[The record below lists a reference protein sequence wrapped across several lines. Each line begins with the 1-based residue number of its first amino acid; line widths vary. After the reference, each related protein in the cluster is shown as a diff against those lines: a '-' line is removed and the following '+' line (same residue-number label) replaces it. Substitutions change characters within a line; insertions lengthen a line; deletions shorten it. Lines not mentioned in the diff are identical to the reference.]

1 MGYAMI
7 HGRHTLEHIQHTFR
21 RIEKK
26 YVLTEET
33 AARVLERLLPRMD
46 EDQYGQHTIRNVYYD
61 TPDYALI
68 RHSIQKPV
76 YKEKFRL
83 RGYST
88 PGDEGITFAELKKKY
103 KGVVY
108 KRRVVGS
115 EQDIDH
121 LLRGGWLEEEDA
133 QTQREIHW
141 FLNAYRPLPQVFIA
155 YERDAFFCREDP
167 LLRVT
172 FDRHI
177 RWREDNL
184 TLSDGDDGA
193 LVLPNDPVI
202 MEVKI
207 ADAAPLWLARL
218 FSELGIFPTGFSKYG
233 ACYQRHI
240 APSFLT
246 KARIFSC

>member
-1 MGYAMI
+1 M
-7 HGRHTLEHIQHTFR
+7 EHIQYTFR
-21 RIEKK
+21 RVEKK

-33 AARVLERLLPRMD
+33 AARVMERLLPYMD
-46 EDQYGQHTIRNVYYD
+46 EDQYGRHTIRNIYYD
-61 TPDYALI
+61 TDDYALI
-68 RHSIQKPV
+68 RRSIQKPV

-88 PGDEGITFAELKKKY
+88 AEDAQLTFAELKKKY

-108 KRRVVGS
+108 KRRVAGS
-115 EQDIDH
+115 AQDIDR
-121 LLRGGWLEEEDA
+121 LLQGGWLEGEDA

-141 FLNAYRPLPQVFIA
+141 FLGAYRPMPRVFIG

-177 RWREDNL
+177 RWRQDDL
-184 TLSDGDDGA
+184 TLAGGDAGA
-193 LVLPNDPVI
+193 LVLPDDPVV

-218 FSELGIFPTGFSKYG
+218 FSELGVYPASFSKYG
-233 ACYQRHI
+233 TCYQRYI

-246 KARIFSC
+246 KARTFPC

>member
-1 MGYAMI
+1 M
-7 HGRHTLEHIQHTFR
+7 ESIQHTFR

-26 YVLTEET
+26 YVLTEAT
-33 AARVLERLLPRMD
+33 AARVIERLLPFMD
-46 EDQYGQHTIRNVYYD
+46 EDQYGRHTIRNIYYD
-61 TPDYALI
+61 TADYALI
-68 RHSIQKPV
+68 RHSIRKPV

-88 PGDEGITFAELKKKY
+88 AGDAHLTFAELKKKY
-103 KGVVY
+103 KGIVY
-108 KRRVVGS
+108 KRRVAGGA
-115 EQDIDH
+115 QDIDR
-121 LLRGGWLEEEDA
+121 LLRGGWLEGEDA

-141 FLNAYRPLPQVFIA
+141 FLNAYRPVPRVFIG
-155 YERDAFFCREDP
+155 YERDAFFGREDP

-177 RWREDNL
+177 RWREDDLSL
-184 TLSDGDDGA
+184 TGGDAGTLVLSD
-193 LVLPNDPVI
+193 DPVV

-218 FSELGIFPTGFSKYG
+218 FSELGIYPVSFSKYG
-233 ACYQRHI
+233 ACYLRHI

-246 KARIFSC
+246 KARIIPC